1 LPKNIID
8 SVKKETDSRI
18 VVEIGST
25 MDDVE
30 KRMIAET
37 LSYTSG
43 DKKHAAEI
51 LGIARKTLYRKLRN
65 YNLL

>member
-1 LPKNIID
+1 MPKNIID

-30 KRMIAET
+30 KRMITET

-51 LGIARKTLYRKLRN
+51 LGITRKTLYRKLKG
-65 YNLL
+65 YGL

>member
-1 LPKNIID
+1 MTPFYSAKR
-8 SVKKETDSRI
+8 ETDSRV
-18 VVEIGST
+18 VVEISST

-30 KRMIAET
+30 KRMIKET
-37 LSYTSG
+37 LGYTRG

-51 LGIARKTLYRKLRN
+51 LGITRKTLYRKLRN